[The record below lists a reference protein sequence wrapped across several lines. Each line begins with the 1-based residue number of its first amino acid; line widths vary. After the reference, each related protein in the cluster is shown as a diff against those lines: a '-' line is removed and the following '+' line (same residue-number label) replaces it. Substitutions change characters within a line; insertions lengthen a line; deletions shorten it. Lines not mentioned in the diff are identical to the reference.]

1 MTLGEYYSNKQWK
14 QNESQFLQA
23 KKKQRQEIKNRL
35 KENKKT
41 QAQIKKLKSYLQASM
56 YPTKN
61 KKGNSNF
68 DSDLVVKAYEK
79 ISGKVLQDFDY
90 GSQLK
95 VASTSNN
102 SLQIIREKYDHLQ
115 HKQSIELNTILT
127 RLNKVQQ
134 KLEEL
139 TNLKN
144 LEQADTNINEIENNL
159 KQLEGILKQLLNNES
174 HGVNSYGNAIFD
186 LTKDE
191 NIKNLVNQMN
201 EIYKAVSIA
210 PITPTDY
217 GDLLELTLGLL
228 SDEMANHL
236 VNKSVDEIVKN
247 FADKTL
253 KNSGP
258 ILGAQHIS
266 GDAMFKMEEFFVKEI
281 KTEGVQV
288 NGDLKQN
295 INLGDFSISSNAG
308 SSRQGKIDVQ
318 LTLKDI
324 SNSPFRISAKN
335 WGSMGDF
342 GENNLWYTLNR
353 TIDSKTANHLIYSLG
368 GKHTKENTLKS
379 AHDLIRYCILLDGV
393 MGYSQ
398 KNNWVDTLVI
408 NDRSKKDVI
417 VEYLPDILDKA
428 YNGIYDK
435 ITPQYDS
442 GIVRTN
448 SRKAM
453 QDLPRVSRSATFKM
467 RVISEYINTKV
478 MAKYHRI

>member
-14 QNESQFLQA
+14 LNESRFLQA

-35 KENKKT
+35 KGKT
-41 QAQIKKLKSYLQASM
+41 KNQKQIKKLKSYLQASM

-61 KKGNSNF
+61 KKGNNNF
-68 DSDLVVKAYEK
+68 DSDLVVQAYKE

-90 GSQLK
+90 GSELK

-102 SLQIIREKYDHLQ
+102 SAQIIREKYDYLE
-115 HKQSIELNTILT
+115 HKHSIEVNTILT

-134 KLEEL
+134 KLNEL
-139 TNLKN
+139 ANLN
-144 LEQADTNINEIENNL
+144 LNQADTDINEIDTNL
-159 KQLEGILKQLLNNES
+159 KQLKGILKQLLSYKS
-174 HGVNSYGNAIFD
+174 HGVNSYGNAFFD
-186 LTKDE
+186 LDKDE

-228 SDEMANHL
+228 SDEMTSHL
-236 VNKSVDEIVKN
+236 INKSVDEIVKS
-247 FADKTL
+247 FTDKSL

-266 GDAMFKMEEFFVKEI
+266 GDTIFKMEEFFVKEI

-288 NGDLKQN
+288 SGDLKQN
-295 INLGDFSISSNAG
+295 IQLGDFSVSSNAG

-318 LTLKDI
+318 LTLKDMP
-324 SNSPFRISAKN
+324 NNPFRISAKN

-379 AHDLIRYCILLDGV
+379 AHDLVRYCILLDGV

-417 VEYLPDILDKA
+417 VEYLPNILENA